1 MGMTAFFEQ
10 TDYEF
15 EKEKEDQKQTEL
27 LEYKFLYILLKI
39 GDFLVNSQNPVI
51 SVVSKIFRVFEDSET

>member
-1 MGMTAFFEQ
+1 MTAFFEQ